1 MTPTP
6 LITVLILAAVSGAL
20 SWLCHLL
27 LVRYRVHIRFAE
39 WSFPKDKN
47 HWPFTNRFQAQSFQS
62 TCIELLLLG
71 WKWALAIAAILCLI
85 SIPYRL
91 VAGI

>member
-27 LVRYRVHIRFAE
+27 LVR
-39 WSFPKDKN
+39 
-47 HWPFTNRFQAQSFQS
+47 
-62 TCIELLLLG
+62 
-71 WKWALAIAAILCLI
+71 
-85 SIPYRL
+85 
-91 VAGI
+91 